1 MDTDLKQRIATSVF
15 AFRGYNQTNL
25 GRTAELLSHPSYG
38 PIFEAQ
44 LKAAAAALREA
55 TGRGTNLVRRVER
68 AEPTELSSFAE
79 DIGVI
84 LAASIAQ
91 IEALQA
97 VWGVDYRQA
106 RFAFGYSLG
115 EIAALI
121 CSGVFSLRDV
131 YLPLAAMADDSASLG
146 RGVTMGIVFSRDT
159 ELNLAAVTRLCV
171 ELTREGRGAIAISA
185 ILSPNTVLVL
195 GQQDTVDRFKERYR
209 DVLGERVH
217 LRKHQGAWP
226 PLHTPLLWDLNIPCR
241 AGVMMRRM
249 GGGLTAPVPPVLSLV
264 TGKLEYNDYNA
275 REFLHRWIDEPQ
287 RLWDAIYAVLA
298 DGVDT
303 IIHVG
308 PEPTLIPATFRR
320 LSDNVKAQL
329 AGGWLNTLG
338 LRAVQN
344 IWRPWLA
351 RWLSSKSALLR
362 APYIEHVILEDWLLE
377 HQPVAVK
384 EPKVTAKDQAAVD
397 PGQGS

>member
-1 MDTDLKQRIATSVF
+1 MDTDLKQRVATCVF

-25 GRTAELLSHPSYG
+25 GRTAELLAHPSYG
-38 PIFEAQ
+38 PIFETQ
-44 LKAAAAALREA
+44 LKAAAAVLREA
-55 TGRGTNLVRRVER
+55 TGRGSNLVQRVER
-68 AEPTELSSFAE
+68 AEPTELSTFAE

-84 LAASIAQ
+84 LAASLAQ
-91 IEALQA
+91 IESLKT
-97 VWGVDYRQA
+97 VWGVDYRKA

-121 CSGVFSLRDV
+121 CSGVFSLRDL
-131 YLPLAAMADDSASLG
+131 YLPLAAMADDAASLG

-171 ELTREGRGAIAISA
+171 ELTREGRGAIAVSA

-195 GQQDTVDRFKERYR
+195 GQQDTVDRFKERFR

-217 LRKHQGAWP
+217 LRKHHGTWP

-241 AGVMMRRM
+241 AGVLMRRM
-249 GGGLTAPVPPVLSLV
+249 DGGLTAPVPPVLSLV
-264 TGKLEYNDYNA
+264 TGKFDYNDHNA
-275 REFLHRWIDEPQ
+275 REYLHRWIDEPQ

-303 IIHVG
+303 VIHVG

-329 AGGWLNTLG
+329 AGGWLNNLG

-362 APYIEHVILEDWLLE
+362 APYLDHVILEDWLLE
-377 HQPVAVK
+377 HEPAAIE
-384 EPKVTAKDQAAVD
+384 EPKVQVQPPAAK
-397 PGQGS
+397 

>member
-1 MDTDLKQRIATSVF
+1 METDLKQRVATSVF

-25 GRTAELLSHPSYG
+25 GRTAELLAHPSYG

-44 LKAAAAALREA
+44 LNTASAVLREA
-55 TGRGTNLVRRVER
+55 TGRGSNLVRRVER
-68 AEPTELSSFAE
+68 GEPTELSTFAE

-84 LAASIAQ
+84 LAASLAQ
-91 IEALQA
+91 VEALTTI
-97 VWGVDYRQA
+97 WGVDYTKA

-115 EIAALI
+115 EIAALV

-159 ELNLAAVTRLCV
+159 ELDLGAVTRLCV
-171 ELTREGRGAIAISA
+171 QITQEGRGAIAISA

-195 GQQDTVDRFKERYR
+195 GQQDTVDRFKERFR
-209 DVLGERVH
+209 DVLGDRVH
-217 LRKHQGAWP
+217 LRKHSGAWP

-241 AGVMMRRM
+241 AGVLMRRM

-264 TGKLEYNDYNA
+264 TGKFEYNDYNA
-275 REFLHRWIDEPQ
+275 REYLHRWIDEPQ
-287 RLWDAIYAVLA
+287 RLWDAVYTVLA
-298 DGVDT
+298 EGVDT
-303 IIHVG
+303 VIHVG

-362 APYIEHVILEDWLLE
+362 APFIEHVILEDWLLE
-377 HQPVAVK
+377 HEPATIKQPQVEAQ
-384 EPKVTAKDQAAVD
+384 PPAAKN
-397 PGQGS
+397 